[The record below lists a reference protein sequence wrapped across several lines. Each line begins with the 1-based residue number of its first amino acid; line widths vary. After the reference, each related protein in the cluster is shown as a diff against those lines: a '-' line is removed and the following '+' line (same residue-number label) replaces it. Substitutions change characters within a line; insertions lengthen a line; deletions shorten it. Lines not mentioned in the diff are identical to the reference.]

1 VFRKRGWPFAARDGS
16 PGWVA
21 QTLYGGDTDVARM
34 IARYTGASLGL
45 LAFTIV
51 IVSGVFAQNPIT
63 VTLSRSL
70 FALFT
75 FFVIGLVL
83 GGAAQMVV
91 NEHRSNTHES
101 IERRYKA
108 VQEESEGDSAAE
120 DVVPTEGE
128 AVSA

>member
-1 VFRKRGWPFAARDGS
+1 
-16 PGWVA
+16 
-21 QTLYGGDTDVARM
+21 M

-91 NEHRSNTHES
+91 NEHRSDAHET
-101 IERRYKA
+101 IEQRYKA
-108 VQEESEGDSAAE
+108 VREKPEAEGSAE

-128 AVSA
+128 AVGA